1 MFLDFFTSMNRER
14 AAPLREPMSTMR
26 FRFSKK
32 KKKENEKKKK
42 GHGYTVKLYK
52 SVSYTAKEK
61 KKDK

>member
-1 MFLDFFTSMNRER
+1 M
-14 AAPLREPMSTMR
+14 
-26 FRFSKK
+26 K
-32 KKKENEKKKK
+32 KKKK